1 MTFAVR
7 GEEEV
12 TGSRMRS
19 LNVFKNTTH
28 QKSSPILSMC
38 GFTELCPPS
47 VSCFA
52 LIKFSKNFFFM
63 FETNRFGTHNRSDF

>member
-1 MTFAVR
+1 MTFSVR

-12 TGSRMRS
+12 TGSSMRRS
-19 LNVFKNTTH
+19 LNVFKDT
-28 QKSSPILSMC
+28 K
-38 GFTELCPPS
+38 PS

-52 LIKFSKNFFFM
+52 LITFSKKNIFM